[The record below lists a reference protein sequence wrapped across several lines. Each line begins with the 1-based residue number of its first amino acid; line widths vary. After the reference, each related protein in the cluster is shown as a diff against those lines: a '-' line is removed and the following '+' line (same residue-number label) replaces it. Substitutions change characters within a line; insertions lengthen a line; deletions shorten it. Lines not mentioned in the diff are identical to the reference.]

1 MKKSM
6 TGLLIGSA
14 LVVGLSGCA
23 SSASQSANSS
33 ANDAWYQNPFVCAV
47 AGGLIGGGIGYASS
61 SESDED
67 QGAAIGSTVGATAGG
82 MLCAKPKPAEPQC
95 PTFGGTI
102 PAGVATNSEGCP
114 LDSDGDGVYDFRDQ
128 CPGTPAGVQVDR
140 KGCPLD
146 SDADGVPDFKDQCP
160 GTPAGAEVNSLGC
173 VDDLVLEDVNFEF
186 DSAKLTMGAESILA
200 DVAEKLAANPEAR
213 VRLEGHTDSVGS
225 DSYNKELSQERAN
238 SVKAF
243 LASEGIDTS
252 RMNAIGY
259 GEEQPIAT
267 NDTEAGRA
275 ENRRVELGEWE

>member
-14 LVVGLSGCA
+14 LVIGLSGCA
-23 SSASQSANSS
+23 SSASQSASSS
-33 ANDAWYQNPFVCAV
+33 ANDAWYQSPFVCAV

-82 MLCAKPKPAEPQC
+82 MLCSKPKPAEPQC

-128 CPGTPAGVQVDR
+128 CPGTPAGVEVDR

-186 DSAKLTMGAESILA
+186 DSAKLTMGAESILEG
-200 DVAEKLAANPEAR
+200 VAEKLAANPEAR
-213 VRLEGHTDSVGS
+213 VRLEGHTDSIGS

-238 SVKAF
+238 SVRAF
-243 LASEGIDTS
+243 LASEGIDTE
-252 RMNAIGY
+252 RMKAIGY

-267 NDTEAGRA
+267 NDTAAGRA